1 MWDKLQS
8 HSSLFYFSEYDFL
21 NFEYISIFGNIK
33 YILHI
38 NVYLYNP
45 EIFHLQIPLGE
56 RERVGGRKCM
66 DKFIYE
72 EI

>member
-8 HSSLFYFSEYDFL
+8 HPSLFYFSEYDFL

-38 NVYLYNP
+38 NIYLYNP
-45 EIFHLQIPLGE
+45 ENFHLQISLGE
-56 RERVGGRKCM
+56 RERVGGRKRM
-66 DKFIYE
+66 DKFIHE